1 MKRLRDTDGG
11 EPLSRRG
18 AELLR
23 STPPAPDDPE
33 VRARVWRE
41 IETSRSTKRRG
52 IPIWIPRL
60 ALVAI
65 VALVAGTAGAV
76 ITHRWMRPKPDA
88 ADVPAQTTPPHPL
101 AEKARPIAALP
112 PVEEL
117 AADRSPSPNPGPKA
131 AARSTPKKVTVVPPP
146 ATAAAARERT
156 EVLDA
161 LVALRRQHDAVRAG
175 TMLGR
180 YLSAHPHG
188 SLREEALALAIE
200 AADARGDRPGAAQ
213 LAQLYQQ
220 EFPAG
225 RFLTFARGHIE
236 DRAAQADRAR
246 SKTAATAR

>member
-1 MKRLRDTDGG
+1 MKRLRDTDDG
-11 EPLSRRG
+11 EPLSRHG

-23 STPPAPDDPE
+23 STPPAPDDPD
-33 VRARVWRE
+33 VRARVWRA
-41 IETSRSTKRRG
+41 IETTGSKRRG

-60 ALVAI
+60 ALVAV

-76 ITHRWMRPKPDA
+76 ITHRWMLPKSGA
-88 ADVPAQTTPPHPL
+88 AVPAQATPPRLP
-101 AEKARPIAALP
+101 AEKTRPIAALP
-112 PVEEL
+112 PVEEP
-117 AADRSPSPNPGPKA
+117 AVDRSPSPSPSPKP

-146 ATAAAARERT
+146 STASAARERT

-161 LVALRRQHDAVRAG
+161 LVALRREHDAVRAG

-225 RFLTFARGHIE
+225 RFLIFARGHLE
-236 DRAAQADRAR
+236 DRAAH
-246 SKTAATAR
+246 

>member
-33 VRARVWRE
+33 VRARVWRA
-41 IETSRSTKRRG
+41 IETPAATRRRG

-60 ALVAI
+60 ALVAV

-76 ITHRWMRPKPDA
+76 ITHRWMRPKA
-88 ADVPAQTTPPHPL
+88 GGATAPAQATPTRPP
-101 AEKARPIAALP
+101 AEEARPVAALP
-112 PVEEL
+112 PVEEP
-117 AADRSPSPNPGPKA
+117 AVDRSPSPTPKP
-131 AARSTPKKVTVVPPP
+131 AARSTPRKVTVVPPP
-146 ATAAAARERT
+146 STASAAWERT

-161 LVALRRQHDAVRAG
+161 LVALRREHDAVRAG

-225 RFLTFARGHIE
+225 RFLVFARGHLE
-236 DRAAQADRAR
+236 ADRAR
-246 SKTAATAR
+246 SKPPATAR